1 MIEELKALK
10 ELLDMGAITEEEFSR
25 KKSDLLNTPGNSTA
39 EQAPSQQ
46 NACVIATVVPTK
58 QTTSNAQTAVQTRS
72 PKDKTAAG
80 LLAIFLGWLGIHK
93 FYLGYTTEGITMLLI
108 SLLGSPALG
117 IFAGL
122 LFGILAAFLAYLP
135 IAAMII
141 ISFIEGIVYL
151 TRTNEAFET
160 TYVQGH
166 KGWF

>member
-10 ELLDMGAITEEEFSR
+10 ELLDMGAITQEEFDR

-39 EQAPSQQ
+39 EQAPPQQ
-46 NACVIATVVPTK
+46 NACVIATAVPTK
-58 QTTSNAQTAVQTRS
+58 QTTSNTQAAVQTRS

-80 LLAIFLGWLGIHK
+80 LLAIFLGWLGVHK

-160 TYVQGH
+160 TYVQGR